1 MTVARL
7 SLLREQLKPIN
18 SEMST
23 ITPFRGEGYRAG
35 LVAFRPLPMPDACPA
50 KSPTEGSGEW
60 RRRDEFITH
69 AASDV
74 IVHVLDGRGRL
85 RLSHSEVDLEP
96 GMLCHIPA
104 GTAHDFVA
112 EGHAPLL
119 LFYAVIDH

>member
-1 MTVARL
+1 MTVTHL

-18 SEMST
+18 SEMSA

-35 LVAFRPLPMPDACPA
+35 LVSFQPLTAPDD
-50 KSPTEGSGEW
+50 K
-60 RRRDEFITH
+60 FITH

-74 IVHVLDGRGRL
+74 IAHVLEGRGRL
-85 RLSHSEVDLEP
+85 RLNHSEIDLEP

-112 EGHAPLL
+112 EGQSPLL
-119 LFYAVIDH
+119 LFYAVIDLDT